1 MCVRD
6 LLCDEFQASVSSHL
20 VQNKS
25 ILDAIAKL
33 NESTWRVQRAISKAV
48 TQCGCIRIE
57 ASRQRVPEVASLEE
71 LSRVLDSHV
80 RGELCADCREQVEK
94 EVGNSLCYVAA
105 VCDLVGVS
113 MYDCLIGVDKR
124 IRALGMF
131 HLS

>member
-1 MCVRD
+1 MRD
-6 LLCDEFQASVSSHL
+6 LLCDDFQASVSSHL

-25 ILDAIAKL
+25 ILDAVTKL
-33 NESTWRVQRAISKAV
+33 NEASMRVQRAITRAV

-57 ASRQRVPEVASLEE
+57 AGRQRVPEVSSLEE
-71 LSRVLDSHV
+71 LGRVLDSHV
-80 RGELCADCREQVEK
+80 RGDLCVDCRELVET

-105 VCDLVGVS
+105 VCELVGVN